1 MRDLASFIQY
11 LFSLIRYRLFFW
23 LALIMAAAL
32 LEGLS
37 VSLFIPLLSG
47 TEVESG
53 VAGYVKQVFEFFRV
67 DYTIAMVL
75 VFMVVFF
82 VIRSGFLV
90 FQEMY
95 ATRII
100 TRIMVDM
107 KKDLVDKLYRSD
119 YRYFVRNEVGYFTNA
134 VTIEYNNV
142 AFAFEMCMR
151 LLVATGFAII
161 YFALPLGVDPL
172 VTGII
177 VLLFVP
183 VYFVL
188 RKVNEIT
195 KDYSFRA
202 TAINAQLQSY
212 LLQTFNN
219 FKYLKATYSGR
230 GILRKVNLA
239 TEQQGEIRYKQA
251 ILSSFAS
258 KGAELLLILLVA
270 GLLFYNTVI
279 LDADFI
285 AMLFLLFLLRRAM
298 MFALEAQ
305 AGYRKFVGVAGSIGV
320 FKRLERELAENVEDF
335 GANQSVPDFDQP
347 IRFNNVSFC
356 YDPESY
362 VLNDVNLVIEPRKTV
377 AIVGASGA
385 GKSTFATLLTG
396 LLKPQGGEI
405 LLGDKSFSD
414 IDQRLLRQGIG
425 YVTQESVIFNDTIHN
440 NITLWSDG
448 EDEGRVE
455 SVASRAYLKDFIESL
470 PNHYQSNLGDSGLNV
485 SGGQRQRINIAREL
499 YKDVKF
505 LIFDEATSS
514 LDTQAEREIQR
525 NIDDFRGE
533 KTVVIIAHRLSTVRN
548 SDMIFVLGN
557 GSVVEQGSY
566 DYLYSLKG
574 EFRAMVDRQALTG
587 DSAETSVSN
596 GK

>member
-1 MRDLASFIQY
+1 MKDLALFLQY
-11 LFSLIRYRLFFW
+11 LHGLIRFRLFFW

-47 TEVESG
+47 TEEEGG
-53 VAGYVKQVFEFFRV
+53 VAGYIKQVFEFFGL

-75 VFMVVFF
+75 TFMTIFF
-82 VIRSGFLV
+82 VIRSGILI
-90 FQEMY
+90 FQEAY
-95 ATRII
+95 ATRIL
-100 TRIMVDM
+100 TRIMVDL

-119 YRYFVRNEVGYFTNA
+119 YRYFVRNDVGYFTNA

-151 LLVATGFAII
+151 LLVATGFALV
-161 YFALPLGVDPL
+161 YFALPLSVDPL
-172 VTGII
+172 VSGAI
-177 VLLFVP
+177 VLLFIP

-188 RKVNEIT
+188 RKINEIT
-195 KDYSFRA
+195 RDFSIRA
-202 TAINAQLQSY
+202 TAINARLQSY
-212 LLQTFNN
+212 LVQAFQN
-219 FKYLKATYSGR
+219 FKYLKATFSGK
-230 GILRKVNLA
+230 GILQKVNTSA
-239 TEQQGEIRYKQA
+239 EQQGEIRYKQA
-251 ILSSFAS
+251 LLNAFAD

-279 LDADFI
+279 LDADLV

-305 AGYRKFVGVAGSIGV
+305 SGYRKFVGSSGSIGV
-320 FKRLERELAENVEDF
+320 FKKLEKELAENVEDF
-335 GANQSVPDFDQP
+335 GTKRDAPDFNQP
-347 IRFNNVSFC
+347 IRFNNVSF
-356 YDPESY
+356 YYSPESY
-362 VLNDVNLVIEPRKTV
+362 VLKDVDLVIEPKKTV

-514 LDTQAEREIQR
+514 LDTQAEREIQQ

-587 DSAETSVSN
+587 DPTEPSVTG